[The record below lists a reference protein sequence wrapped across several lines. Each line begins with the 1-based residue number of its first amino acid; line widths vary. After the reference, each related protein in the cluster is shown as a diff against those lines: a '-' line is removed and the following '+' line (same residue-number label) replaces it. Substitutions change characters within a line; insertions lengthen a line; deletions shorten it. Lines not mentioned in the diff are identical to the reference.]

1 MSFLDT
7 IKDRLRGVDDYYE
20 DDYYDEDYESDGYE
34 QDDRRSRDAGGSGR
48 LLGTKPRPAAEA
60 GCWAPRRAPRP
71 RASPSTPA
79 PAAR

>member
-34 QDDRRSRDAGGSGR
+34 QDDRRSRDTGGSGR
-48 LLGTKPRPAAEA
+48 LLGTRGEA
-60 GCWAPRRAPRP
+60 HRVAVTLGIKEGAI
-71 RASPSTPA
+71 
-79 PAAR
+79 